1 MVTPRGAP
9 LLLLRLEQGGGGWA
23 RETPFLR
30 FWMYQRLASDWIWTH
45 RYIFIR
51 ATAATGHFVHQDS
64 WKCHP
69 NMNHLVDKRSCQR
82 FLFRVML
89 EHLLNGMACSYTLWE
104 GSRGQNV
111 VVLFAFCKGLIRDNT
126 VLWQKSN
133 PQKIHFFVWQQKAI
147 PIEINWIDLT
157 MSALF
162 GPVFSVWRA
171 YTEVNFGQDSFRYVQ
186 IRPFFRKKCWYSL
199 CIWRFLCYFGD
210 I

>member
-1 MVTPRGAP
+1 MIGYA
-9 LLLLRLEQGGGGWA
+9 
-23 RETPFLR
+23 
-30 FWMYQRLASDWIWTH
+30 H

-51 ATAATGHFVHQDS
+51 ATGHFVHQDS
-64 WKCHP
+64 WKFHP
-69 NMNHLVDKRSCQR
+69 NMNHLVTNGVVNVM
-82 FLFRVML
+82 FRVML

-111 VVLFAFCKGLIRDNT
+111 VVLFAFCKDLIRDNT
-126 VLWQKSN
+126 VLRQKSN
-133 PQKIHFFVWQQKAI
+133 PQKIHFFVWQQKAM

-157 MSALF
+157 MSALLR
-162 GPVFSVWRA
+162 PVFAVRRA
-171 YTEVNFGQDSFRYVQ
+171 YTEVNFGQDSLRYVQ